1 MCLYSFGSTCYTDHC
16 EPLLVV
22 WSMRMPRSSMER
34 GMQMLIVSNALC
46 VLYPGSVSLSSA
58 ATAPALGPLTA
69 CAQNTIPFLQRDI
82 VHVPLAEGR
91 TGSGNVL
98 QTTSNGKEGYVV
110 IEGGA
115 DGRLILPC
123 QIYAKELGGVRIFIA
138 FFGEVK
144 KRRTKK
150 TLTSITLAAKTSRG

>member
-1 MCLYSFGSTCYTDHC
+1 
-16 EPLLVV
+16 
-22 WSMRMPRSSMER
+22 
-34 GMQMLIVSNALC
+34 MQMLIVSNALC

-69 CAQNTIPFLQRDI
+69 FAHNTMLFLWWDI
-82 VHVPLAEGR
+82 MHVPLTKGR

-123 QIYAKELGGVRIFIA
+123 QIYAKELGGA
-138 FFGEVK
+138 
-144 KRRTKK
+144 
-150 TLTSITLAAKTSRG
+150 

>member
-1 MCLYSFGSTCYTDHC
+1 
-16 EPLLVV
+16 
-22 WSMRMPRSSMER
+22 
-34 GMQMLIVSNALC
+34 MQMLIVSNALC

-69 CAQNTIPFLQRDI
+69 FAHNTMPFLRRDI

-123 QIYAKELGGVRIFIA
+123 QIYAKELGGARIFIA
-138 FFGEVK
+138 FLGEVK
-144 KRRTKK
+144 K
-150 TLTSITLAAKTSRG
+150 